1 MGKPEKPTPVKPFA
15 GVLTGYPETIPEVK
29 SELETRFGRADEES
43 SLFQFDYTDYYSE
56 KMGMGLK
63 KKFFSFRS
71 LVSPGELAE
80 IKLETNEIEEK
91 LAGKLDTGTARPVN
105 IDPGYVGLSKMVLAT
120 TKNYSHRIYLEGGIY
135 AEVTLKYED
144 GGYRPQPWT
153 YPDYRSDDYVSFFND
168 LREQYSEQLGE
179 K

>member
-1 MGKPEKPTPVKPFA
+1 MGKPEEPTPVKPFA

-29 SELETRFGRADEES
+29 SELESRFGRADEES

-56 KMGMGLK
+56 KMGTGLK
-63 KKFFSFRS
+63 KKFFSFHS

-80 IKLETNEIEEK
+80 IKLKTNEIEEK
-91 LAGKLDTGTARPVN
+91 FAGKLDTGTTRPVN
-105 IDPGYVGLSKMVLAT
+105 IDPGYVGLSKVVLAT
-120 TKNYSHRIYLEGGIY
+120 TKNYSHRIYLGRGIY

-144 GGYRPQPWT
+144 GRYRLQPWT
-153 YPDYRSDDYVSFFND
+153 YPDYRSEEYLEFFDDI
-168 LREQYSEQLGE
+168 RESYSRQLGE